1 MALVVYPGDGYNSFI
16 SADDADDYFDTR
28 LYADKWSAAIDKS
41 AALIMALRSLNEL
54 DITIDPTV
62 AAQLQA
68 VKDAQCEQALH
79 ELRADLDQQMNV
91 SSIADVKINRK
102 ELPRYSER
110 ALAILRP
117 YITARTIT
125 ASR

>member
-1 MALVVYPGDGYNSFI
+1 MAMIVYPDEGYNSFI
-16 SADDADDYFDTR
+16 SQYDAEAYFENR
-28 LYADKWSAAIDKS
+28 LHSDEWFTNDPQT
-41 AALIMALRSLNEL
+41 ALITALRSLQEL
-54 DITIDPTV
+54 NITIDPTV

-79 ELRADLDQQMNV
+79 ELKADIDQQVNLLELP
-91 SSIADVKINRK
+91 DLKVKKK

-117 YITARTIT
+117 YITMQTIT
-125 ASR
+125 VSR